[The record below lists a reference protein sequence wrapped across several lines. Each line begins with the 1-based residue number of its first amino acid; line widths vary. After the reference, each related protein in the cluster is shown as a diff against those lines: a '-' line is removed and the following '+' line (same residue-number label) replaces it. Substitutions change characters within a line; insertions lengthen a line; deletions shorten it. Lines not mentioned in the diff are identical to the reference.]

1 LKRPVIDRAFR
12 VSGREKT
19 AASRIFPAV
28 GLLITF
34 AVALIASVAGI
45 SAVLAGG
52 GTTQL
57 VVALAI
63 HIVGTI
69 VALGAVMA
77 ALDAG

>member
-1 LKRPVIDRAFR
+1 M
-12 VSGREKT
+12 
-19 AASRIFPAV
+19 

-34 AVALIASVAGI
+34 AVAVIASVAGI
-45 SAVLAGG
+45 GAVLAGG

>member
-1 LKRPVIDRAFR
+1 
-12 VSGREKT
+12 
-19 AASRIFPAV
+19 V

-34 AVALIASVAGI
+34 AAAVVASVAGI

-52 GTTQL
+52 GTTEL

-63 HIVGTI
+63 HIAGTI
-69 VALGAVMA
+69 VALAAVMA

>member
-1 LKRPVIDRAFR
+1 M
-12 VSGREKT
+12 
-19 AASRIFPAV
+19 

-34 AVALIASVAGI
+34 AVAVIASVAGI